1 MAKVML
7 MEEVMSRIVQPKK
20 DSKKLPKGI
29 SKLKKWTSECNV
41 DANDP
46 KAIITSH
53 GCCET

>member
-7 MEEVMSRIVQPKK
+7 MEKVMNRIVQPKK
-20 DSKKLPKGI
+20 DSKGLPKGI
-29 SKLKKWTSECNV
+29 SKLKQWTSEYNV

-46 KAIITSH
+46 KAILTSH